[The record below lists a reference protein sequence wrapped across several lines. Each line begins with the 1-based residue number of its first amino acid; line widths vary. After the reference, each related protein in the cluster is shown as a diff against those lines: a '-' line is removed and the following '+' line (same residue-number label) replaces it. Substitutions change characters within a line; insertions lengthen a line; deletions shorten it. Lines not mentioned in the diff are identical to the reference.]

1 MNWEL
6 IDFEIDLI
14 NELFKNGE
22 MTQGEYED
30 RVFKIFEK
38 ELEEEKKPMKTKTKV
53 TLVLSKNNLERLNEY
68 IAKNNIRFAPLM
80 RDLVVKY
87 LNEKGLK

>member
-38 ELEEEKKPMKTKTKV
+38 ELEEEKK
-53 TLVLSKNNLERLNEY
+53 NQ
-68 IAKNNIRFAPLM
+68 
-80 RDLVVKY
+80 
-87 LNEKGLK
+87 